1 MRTCLPWMLLAAI
14 VCAGATVT
22 AVAQRS
28 APPKVPSLLM
38 PSVAGH
44 DNFNAY
50 CAPCH
55 GRGGKGDGPVASTLT
70 TPPADLTKL
79 AFRNNG
85 AFPRV
90 LVREFVTHGNPAI
103 AAHGSSEMPIWGPT
117 FRSLEASDTLVAMRI
132 SNIVAYLESIQ
143 Q

>member
-1 MRTCLPWMLLAAI
+1 MLSAAI

-22 AVAQRS
+22 AVVQKPA
-28 APPKVPSLLM
+28 APKVPSLLM
-38 PSVAGH
+38 PSVAGN

-55 GRGGKGDGPVASTLT
+55 GRGGKGDGPVASALT

-85 AFPRV
+85 VFPSAR
-90 LVREFVTHGNPAI
+90 VREFVAHGNPAI
-103 AAHGSSEMPIWGPT
+103 AAHGSSDMPIWGPT

-132 SNIVAYLESIQ
+132 SNVVAYLESIQ